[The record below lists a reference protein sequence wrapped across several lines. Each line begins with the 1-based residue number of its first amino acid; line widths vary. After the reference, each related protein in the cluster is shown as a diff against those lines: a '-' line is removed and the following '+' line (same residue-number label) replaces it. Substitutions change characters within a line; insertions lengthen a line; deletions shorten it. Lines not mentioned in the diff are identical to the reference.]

1 MSTNT
6 MKWTQRDV
14 ECAAKVLDSASAPGS
29 ALPTLTDEEIVAL
42 DGVQHEQIVALPWLS
57 AQNTEKEILCA
68 VALRGLLAKELV
80 YPVIFEGETEPTRL
94 HALEDI
100 TGALTLRR
108 SGDCVVSIERTVST
122 GRRWLYAY
130 IHVEGV
136 LLEEVDDGG
145 LHGFSVITPERL
157 PARLADFVD
166 PDGAAARDSE
176 AVSYSEAGFE
186 ASAPTVLG
194 DTRAASN
201 VVAFTTASDA
211 FPTITV
217 YAGPS
222 GVHVLTPRVPTPASG
237 ATAAPGTG
245 ETGASGAVSLEVREA
260 SRETLEAALA
270 GLVANP

>member
-14 ECAAKVLDSASAPGS
+14 ECAAKVLESASPDGI
-29 ALPTLTDEEIVAL
+29 ALPTLTDEEVVAL

-57 AQNTEKEILCA
+57 AQTTEKEILCA

-80 YPVIFEGETEPTRL
+80 YPVIFEGESEPTRL

-108 SGDCVVSIERTVST
+108 SGDSVVSIERTVST
-122 GRRWLYAY
+122 GKCWLYAY

-157 PARLADFVD
+157 TARLAEFVD
-166 PDGAAARDSE
+166 PEGAAVRDSE
-176 AVSYSEAGFE
+176 TVSYSAPDFE
-186 ASAPTVLG
+186 AAAPTVLG

-201 VVAFTTASDA
+201 VVAFSTGSDA

-217 YAGPS
+217 YTGSA
-222 GVHVLTPRVPTPASG
+222 GVHVLTPLPTQASG
-237 ATAAPGTG
+237 NVGP
-245 ETGASGAVSLEVREA
+245 VSLELRET
-260 SRETLEAALA
+260 SRGTLEAALA
-270 GLVANP
+270 GLVSQR